1 MKTYT
6 SILLLCSLLY
16 MASVTAQQAPNS
28 AVKASPVKVDDVR
41 QTSFTPTVDIVGT
54 IYSRN
59 NVQLTAGVNGRL
71 DWVAE
76 PGLFVQK
83 GQDVAHID
91 PQPLKLQQAEQ
102 QATIRRATINQQY
115 LKRELSRLE
124 ELRQTNSASVFQ
136 YDQTKSQ
143 YELAGADLE
152 IAQLKLQQI
161 EDQLSRTIVKAP
173 FEGVITERMR
183 EAGGEINR
191 SDVLVQML
199 DTENL
204 EGRIFVP
211 VKYLPFIRSAQQV
224 EVTGGEQSVTAAI
237 KSIIPAADM
246 RSQSFELRVSLPPE
260 VNSIWAAGQHIR
272 ASLPVQNAQQMLTV
286 HRDALILRQT
296 GTYVVV
302 IDKDLKAHRLQVEV
316 GKGQDDW
323 VSVKAKELQAG
334 DKVAVRGAERLQE
347 GQLVVVAS

>member
-1 MKTYT
+1 MNTFTPY
-6 SILLLCSLLY
+6 LLLISVLFSL
-16 MASVTAQQAPNS
+16 AVRAQQPA
-28 AVKASPVKVDDVR
+28 ASSVRVDEVR
-41 QTSFTPTVDIVGT
+41 QTAFTPTVEIVGS

-59 NVQLTAGVNGRL
+59 NVQLTAGANGRL

-76 PGLFVQK
+76 PGSFLLK
-83 GQDVAHID
+83 GEEVAHID

-102 QATIRRATINQQY
+102 QVTIRRAKINQQY
-115 LKRELSRLE
+115 LKRELARLA

-136 YDQTKSQ
+136 FDQTKSQ

-152 IAQLKLQQI
+152 IAQLKLKQI

-211 VKYLPFIRSAQQV
+211 VKYLPFIRHTK
-224 EVTGGEQSVTAAI
+224 EVKVTSGDNSLVASI

-246 RSQSFELRVSLPPE
+246 RSQSFELRVTLPKE
-260 VNSIWAAGQHIR
+260 ANNIWAAGQHIK
-272 ASLPVQNAQQMLTV
+272 ANLPVQNTQKMLTV
-286 HRDALILRQT
+286 HRDALILRQN

-302 IDKDLKAHRLQVEV
+302 IDNEQIAHRLKVEV
-316 GKGQDDW
+316 GKGKDEW
-323 VSVKAKELQAG
+323 VSVKNDKLQAG
-334 DKVAVRGAERLQE
+334 DKVAIRGAERLTE
-347 GQLVVVAS
+347 GQLVTING

>member
-1 MKTYT
+1 MNTINVKP
-6 SILLLCSLLY
+6 LLATLFFSGFLH
-16 MASVTAQQAPNS
+16 AQTPPA
-28 AVKASPVKVDDVR
+28 KPVKVDEVR

-54 IYSRN
+54 IYSRH

-76 PGLFVQK
+76 PGRFLQK
-83 GQDVAHID
+83 DEEVALID
-91 PQPLKLQQAEQ
+91 PQPLKLQKAEQ
-102 QATIRRATINQQY
+102 QATIRRAVINQQY
-115 LKRELSRLE
+115 LKRELARLE
-124 ELRQTNSASVFQ
+124 KLRQTNSASIFQ
-136 YDQTKSQ
+136 FDQTKSQ
-143 YELAGADLE
+143 FELAGVDIE

-161 EDQLSRTIVKAP
+161 EDQLSRTVVKAP
-173 FEGVITERMR
+173 FDGVIIDRMR

-211 VKYLPFIRSAQQV
+211 VKYLPFIRNTQTV
-224 EVTGGEQSVTAAI
+224 NVTVHEHSINASI

-246 RSQSFELRVSLPPE
+246 RSQSFELRVSLPE
-260 VNSIWAAGQHIR
+260 DINSIWAAGQHIK
-272 ASLPVQNAQQMLTV
+272 ASLPVQNTQKLLTV

-296 GTYVVV
+296 GTFIVV
-302 IDKDLKAHRLQVEV
+302 IDNEQKAHRLKVKV

-323 VSVKAKELQAG
+323 VSVQNDKLHAG
-334 DKVAVRGAERLQE
+334 DKVAIRGAERLQE
-347 GQLVVVAS
+347 GQLVVVSG

>member
-1 MKTYT
+1 MNTFTPY
-6 SILLLCSLLY
+6 LLFISMLFSL
-16 MASVTAQQAPNS
+16 AISAQQPPARS
-28 AVKASPVKVDDVR
+28 VKVDEVR
-41 QTSFTPTVDIVGT
+41 QTIFTPTVDIVGA

-59 NVQLTAGVNGRL
+59 NVQLTAGTNGRL

-76 PGLFVQK
+76 PGSFLLK
-83 GQDVAHID
+83 GDDVAHID

-102 QATIRRATINQQY
+102 QVTIRRAKINQQY
-115 LKRELSRLE
+115 LKRELARLA
-124 ELRQTNSASVFQ
+124 ELRQTNNASVFQ
-136 YDQTKSQ
+136 FDQTKSQ

-161 EDQLSRTIVKAP
+161 QDQLNRTVIKAP

-183 EAGGEINR
+183 EAGGEVSR

-211 VKYLPFIRSAQQV
+211 IKYLPFIRQTK
-224 EVTGGEQSVTAAI
+224 EVMISGADNSLVASI
-237 KSIIPAADM
+237 KSIIPSADM
-246 RSQSFELRVSLPPE
+246 RSQSFELRVTLPKE
-260 VNSIWAAGQHIR
+260 ANSIWAAGQHIK

-302 IDKDLKAHRLQVEV
+302 IDNEQIAHRLKVEV
-316 GKGQDDW
+316 GKGQDEW
-323 VSVKAKELQAG
+323 VSVRSDNLQAG
-334 DKVAVRGAERLQE
+334 DKVAIRGAERLIE
-347 GQLVVVAS
+347 GQLVTVNG